1 MRRAAQT
8 RVRRG
13 MAILVVVVMVAV
25 IHLTVIGA
33 VTRGKNSADLAS
45 LRIETMRA
53 LFAADTGV
61 IVWLR
66 EDAAGQTPESGD
78 QLNMGTQRVLYVESP
93 EAGETGTLTVE
104 GQSGRAR
111 RRVSVELE

>member
-1 MRRAAQT
+1 MRRARQ
-8 RVRRG
+8 VRRG
-13 MAILVVVVMVAV
+13 MAIVVVIVMVAV

-33 VTRGKNSADLAS
+33 VTRGGHSADVAS

-53 LFAADTGV
+53 LFAADSGV
-61 IVWLR
+61 MVWLR
-66 EDAAGQTPESGD
+66 EDAAGRTPESGD
-78 QLNMGTQRVLYVESP
+78 ELNMGVQRVLFVESP
-93 EAGETGTLTVE
+93 EAGETGVLTVE

>member
-1 MRRAAQT
+1 
-8 RVRRG
+8 
-13 MAILVVVVMVAV
+13 MAILAVVVMVAV
-25 IHLTVIGA
+25 IHLTVIGS
-33 VTRGKNSADLAS
+33 VTRGKSSADMAS

-53 LFAADTGV
+53 LYAADSGV

-78 QLNMGTQRVLYVESP
+78 ELTMESQRAIFVESP
-93 EAGETGTLTVE
+93 EAGESGTLTVE

>member
-1 MRRAAQT
+1 MRRLGRSQL
-8 RVRRG
+8 RRG
-13 MAILVVVVMVAV
+13 MAILVVVVMIAV

-33 VTRGKNSADLAS
+33 VTRGARGADMAS

-53 LFAADTGV
+53 LFAADSGV
-61 IVWLR
+61 MVWLR

-78 QLNMGTQRVLYVESP
+78 EVNIGSQRVLFVESP
-93 EAGETGTLTVE
+93 EAGESGTLTVE